1 MTHALVI
8 DDDPQIRSAI
18 RAWLEPEGIDVVLAQ
33 GATDGF
39 EAFNRFNFDVMLVDI
54 FMPKIDGLTAI
65 KAFRKWAP
73 KLPIIV
79 MSGLVRRHA
88 PHCGEPGPDY
98 FGKALTLGASCC
110 LRKPFQADQ
119 LLASIETCVG
129 ELPSA
134 PGRRH

>member
-8 DDDPQIRSAI
+8 DDDPQICSAI
-18 RAWLEPEGIDVVLAQ
+18 RAWLELEGIDAILAQ
-33 GATDGF
+33 SAADGF

-65 KAFRKWAP
+65 KALRKWAP
-73 KLPIIV
+73 KIPIIV
-79 MSGLVRRHA
+79 MSGSVPRHA
-88 PHCGEPGPDY
+88 PQSVRLAPDY
-98 FGKALTLGASCC
+98 FGEALALGASCC
-110 LRKPFQADQ
+110 LHKPFQAEQ
-119 LLASIETCVG
+119 LLASVETCVG